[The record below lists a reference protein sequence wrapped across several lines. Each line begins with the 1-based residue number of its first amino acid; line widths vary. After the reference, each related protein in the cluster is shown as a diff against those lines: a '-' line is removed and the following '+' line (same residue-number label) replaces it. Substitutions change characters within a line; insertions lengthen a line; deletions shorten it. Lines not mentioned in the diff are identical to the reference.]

1 LIPDLRG
8 LLAQARADR
17 FVVGWVATL
26 LLAAY
31 ASALVMDFGFTDDY
45 WLLDA
50 TRHKD
55 YADPFLGSGR
65 PISFLLQRVGFGL
78 AGDVGGL
85 RWLRAV
91 ALAGVVAVAV
101 LLFLVLR
108 LYGMRRLPAA
118 FVATAIAVLPP
129 LQVAVA
135 WGGLF
140 TGPIALILGALAGVL
155 AQRAALAGGR
165 GALRPGLGATLAL
178 LVAMLIYQPAAM
190 ACILVLALGLLLQF
204 PGPTITLRLCL
215 ASASV
220 LAAAGA
226 LAFGILRICVAAV
239 DAAPARSSLTSD
251 VAGKL
256 DWFVSE
262 AAVNAFDPFQL
273 PGRPAVA
280 LAVVLAVA
288 VGLLLHAVTA
298 PLRRLAAL
306 AAVPVL
312 VPIAYLPNLLTSE
325 SWAAYRSLI
334 ILMPLAMLMVVVA
347 ARGYL
352 GALRR
357 LRPPTRMAGSVAGR
371 ALGGVWVAGTVLVVL
386 AASRN
391 LTGFCAQQADEFQRI
406 DRSVQIALAGGA
418 SRIVMVPPLLFE
430 GPRGRDV
437 DYDEFGLPS
446 TAQPWVPEPMLRLI
460 LRRRAPEQRVQVGA
474 TDRAGLGAYAKGWAV
489 IDVRALIAGA

>member
-1 LIPDLRG
+1 VDG
-8 LLAQARADR
+8 
-17 FVVGWVATL
+17 FVVGWLATL

-31 ASALVMDFGFTDDY
+31 ASTLVMDFGFMDDY

-50 TRHKD
+50 TRTGGF
-55 YADPFLGSGR
+55 ADPFLGAGR
-65 PISFLLQRVGFGL
+65 PVGFLLERVGFGL

-91 ALAGVVAVAV
+91 SLAGLIAAAL
-101 LLFLVLR
+101 LLFLTLR
-108 LYGMRRLPAA
+108 LYGMPRLPGA

-129 LQVAVA
+129 MEIAVA
-135 WGGLF
+135 WAGLF
-140 TGPIALILGALAGVL
+140 TAPVALILGAVASVL

-165 GALRPGLGATLAL
+165 GAWRPGLGATLAL
-178 LVAMLIYQPAAM
+178 LVAMLIYQPGAM
-190 ACILVLALGLLLQF
+190 AFVLVLALGLLLQL
-204 PGPTITLRLCL
+204 PGPRTTLRLCL
-215 ASASV
+215 ASAGV

-226 LAFGILRICVAAV
+226 LAFGVLRIGLAAV
-239 DAAPARSSLTSD
+239 DVAPARSSLTSD

-256 DWFVSE
+256 DWFLTE

-280 LAVVLAVA
+280 LAVLLTVA
-288 VGLLLHAVTA
+288 VGLLLHAVTI
-298 PLRRLAAL
+298 PRRRLAAL
-306 AAVPVL
+306 AVVPVL
-312 VPIAYLPNLLTSE
+312 VPVAYLPNLVTSE
-325 SWAAYRSLI
+325 SWAAYRSLVT
-334 ILMPLAMLMVVVA
+334 LMPLAMLLVLVA

-352 GALRR
+352 GALQR
-357 LRPPTRMAGSVAGR
+357 LRPTSTAARTVAGR
-371 ALGGVWVAGTVLVVL
+371 ALGGLCVAGAILVAL

-391 LTGFCAQQADEFQRI
+391 LTGFCAQQAYEWQRI

-418 SRIVMVPPLLFE
+418 SRIVIVPPLLFE

-460 LRRRAPEQRVQVGA
+460 LRRRAAERRIQVGV
-474 TDRAGLGAYAKGWAV
+474 TDRTGVGAYAEGWAV
-489 IDVRALIAGA
+489 VDVRALIAGA